1 VSERKDGDLD
11 QGPATGSPSKRL
23 SDCAPGRG
31 GLAPGRI
38 RRPGAKPQHVAGS
51 AKPPGKVG
59 FRYNCRFV
67 TGPPPDCH
75 THALA
80 VDTKRTFAVEWPGKW
95 DFSAAYHTRNLKPHK
110 MFKKESLQLI
120 ASGLLATLGA
130 SQNVQAEKI
139 VIKGS
144 DTLGAKLVPQL
155 AEAYKAVNPGTEFSI
170 AAEGSTTGISAV
182 TDSTADIGMSS
193 RPAKPTEQSAAG
205 AKGVTLTQTIVAYDG
220 MAVAVNEKNPLKG
233 LTKAQVEALFTGDA
247 RDWSAVGGVAGK
259 VSVYTRNTSSGTYS
273 DWKELAMQKRDYAG
287 GSQKLAGNE
296 QIVAEVAKNP
306 NGIGY
311 VGLAYI
317 KSPGIKVVP
326 VDGKLPTKESVQG
339 RSYPYSRPTF
349 YYTNGEPTGN
359 AKAFV
364 DFTLGAKGQAIVEQV
379 GFITVK

>member
-1 VSERKDGDLD
+1 M
-11 QGPATGSPSKRL
+11 
-23 SDCAPGRG
+23 
-31 GLAPGRI
+31 
-38 RRPGAKPQHVAGS
+38 
-51 AKPPGKVG
+51 
-59 FRYNCRFV
+59 
-67 TGPPPDCH
+67 
-75 THALA
+75 
-80 VDTKRTFAVEWPGKW
+80 EWPGKW
-95 DFSAAYHTRNLKPHK
+95 DFSAAYNTRNLKPHK
-110 MFKKESLQLI
+110 MLKKQSLQLI

-130 SQNVQAEKI
+130 SQNLQAEKI

-220 MAVAVNEKNPLKG
+220 MAVVVNEKNPLKG

-339 RSYPYSRPTF
+339 RAYPYSRPTF